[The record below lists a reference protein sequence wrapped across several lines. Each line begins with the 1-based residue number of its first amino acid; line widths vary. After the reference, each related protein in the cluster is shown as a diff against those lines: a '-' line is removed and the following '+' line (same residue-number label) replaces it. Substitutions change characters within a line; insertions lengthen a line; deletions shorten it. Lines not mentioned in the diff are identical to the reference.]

1 MQIVRLVIFLL
12 VFLCSLNNKLG
23 AQELNA
29 RVVVNHQK
37 IEGTN
42 VSVFE
47 NLQTSLT
54 EYINDKKWTN
64 QQYANNE
71 RISCTFNITV
81 NKYDDSDGS
90 FTCSLLIQS
99 LRPVYGSTYTTVTFS
114 NKDDN
119 FDFTYREFDKL
130 EFRADQLDNDLMA
143 LVGYYA
149 YLIIGIDMDTMSPSG
164 GEEPLQTALSIV
176 NNAQSLSSKGWKA
189 FDSDKNRY
197 AIISDYMDGSMKPF
211 REMQYKYYREGL
223 DVMSTNS
230 ERGRGSISEA
240 LLMLKKAHEN
250 KTMSKLPQLFIEYKR
265 DELVNIYTNKGLAK
279 DKTELYELLSNINAS
294 YNSYW
299 RKMTK

>member
-1 MQIVRLVIFLL
+1 M
-12 VFLCSLNNKLG
+12 
-23 AQELNA
+23 NA

-250 KTMSKLPQLFIEYKR
+250 KTMSKLPQLFTEYKR